1 MSMPSKKKPKTIELI
16 LANLREGLTKEVACS
31 QAGITRMTLHRWCEE
46 DEELALDVQAAI
58 DVSQAVLIKAVTSA
72 AFTDWRAAAWMLER
86 RWPGD
91 FAAKRDVE
99 VSVNNKSDGT
109 DVVVGMIAQ
118 AQALLISGDVED
130 QATPPASN
138 KQLLDETE

>member
-1 MSMPSKKKPKTIELI
+1 
-16 LANLREGLTKEVACS
+16 
-31 QAGITRMTLHRWCEE
+31 MTLHRWCED

-86 RWPGD
+86 RWPND

-130 QATPPASN
+130 QTTSPASN
-138 KQLLDETE
+138 KQLLDNE

>member
-1 MSMPSKKKPKTIELI
+1 MIEAI

-31 QAGITRMTLHRWCEE
+31 QAGINSRTLYNWCE
-46 DEELALDVQAAI
+46 DDAELALDVQAAI

>member
-1 MSMPSKKKPKTIELI
+1 MIEAI

-31 QAGITRMTLHRWCEE
+31 QAGINSRTLYNWCED

-130 QATPPASN
+130 QTTSPASN

>member
-1 MSMPSKKKPKTIELI
+1 MSRKSKKTPKVIEQI
-16 LANLREGLTKEVACS
+16 LANLREGLTKDVACS
-31 QAGITRMTLHRWCEE
+31 QAGITRNTLHRWCND
-46 DEELALDVQAAI
+46 DEQLAVEVQAAV
-58 DVSQAVLIKAVTSA
+58 DVSQAVLIKAVTGA

-109 DVVVGMIAQ
+109 DIVVGMIAQ
-118 AQALLISGDVED
+118 AQALLISGDEEGS
-130 QATPPASN
+130 TSPPASN
-138 KQLLDETE
+138 KQLDESTE

>member
-1 MSMPSKKKPKTIELI
+1 MSRRSKKTKEVIEAI

-31 QAGITRMTLHRWCEE
+31 QAGINSRTLYNWCE
-46 DEELALDVQAAI
+46 DDAELALDVQAAI

-86 RWPGD
+86 RWPND

-130 QATPPASN
+130 QTTSPASN

>member
-1 MSMPSKKKPKTIELI
+1 MSRRSKKTKEVIEAI

-31 QAGITRMTLHRWCEE
+31 QAGINSRTLYNWCE
-46 DEELALDVQAAI
+46 DDAELALDVQAAI

-130 QATPPASN
+130 QTTPPASN

>member
-1 MSMPSKKKPKTIELI
+1 MSRRSKKTKEVIEAI

-31 QAGITRMTLHRWCEE
+31 QAGINSRTLYNWCE
-46 DEELALDVQAAI
+46 DDAELALDVQAAI

-130 QATPPASN
+130 QTTSPASN

>member
-1 MSMPSKKKPKTIELI
+1 MIEAI

-31 QAGITRMTLHRWCEE
+31 QAGINSRTLYNWCE
-46 DEELALDVQAAI
+46 DDAELALDVQAAI

-99 VSVNNKSDGT
+99 VSVNSKSDGT

-130 QATPPASN
+130 QTTPPASN

>member
-1 MSMPSKKKPKTIELI
+1 MSRRSKKTKEVIQAV

-31 QAGITRMTLHRWCEE
+31 QAGINSRTLYNWCED
-46 DEELALDVQAAI
+46 DEELALEVQAAI

-109 DVVVGMIAQ
+109 DIVVGMIAQ
-118 AQALLISGDVED
+118 AQALLINGGEEGS
-130 QATPPASN
+130 ASPPTSN
-138 KQLLDETE
+138 KHLDEPTE

>member
-1 MSMPSKKKPKTIELI
+1 MSRRSKKTKEVIEAI

-31 QAGITRMTLHRWCEE
+31 QAGINSRTLYNWCE
-46 DEELALDVQAAI
+46 DDAELALDVQAAI

-86 RWPGD
+86 RWPND

-130 QATPPASN
+130 QTTSPASN
-138 KQLLDETE
+138 KQLLDNE

>member
-1 MSMPSKKKPKTIELI
+1 MSRRSKKTKEVIEAI

-31 QAGITRMTLHRWCEE
+31 QAGINSRTLYNWCED

-130 QATPPASN
+130 QTTSPASN

>member
-1 MSMPSKKKPKTIELI
+1 MSRRSKKTKEVIEAI

-31 QAGITRMTLHRWCEE
+31 QAGINSRTLYNWCED

-130 QATPPASN
+130 QTTPPASN